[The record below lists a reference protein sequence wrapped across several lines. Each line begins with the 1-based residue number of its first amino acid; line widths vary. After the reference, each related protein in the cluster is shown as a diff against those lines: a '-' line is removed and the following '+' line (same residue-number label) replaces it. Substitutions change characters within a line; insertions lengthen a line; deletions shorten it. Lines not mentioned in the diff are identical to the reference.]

1 MRVGAALLLACTAG
15 LASAATFE
23 LDPDR
28 SFVYFEVLHFGTSTT
43 RGRFGPVRGAA
54 ELNAAERQG
63 AVRLRIDMNSV
74 DTGLA
79 VFNSRLKQDDLLAT
93 TVHPEAFYVAER
105 FVFEGERLSEV
116 RGEFTLRGVSQPMA
130 LKAQRFS
137 CRTNEQQQ
145 RICGG
150 DFEASVK
157 RSEFGMSFGLPF
169 VADTVK
175 LLIQVE
181 GRCTAGC

>member
-1 MRVGAALLLACTAG
+1 MRAVAAGALVLLTSVSG
-15 LASAATFE
+15 AATFE
-23 LDPDR
+23 LDPDH
-28 SFVYFEVLHFGTSTT
+28 SFVHFEVLHFGTSTT

-54 ELNAAERQG
+54 ELDAAQRKG
-63 AVRLRIDMNSV
+63 AVRLRIDMNSIN
-74 DTGLA
+74 TGLA

-93 TVHPEAFYVAER
+93 TAHPEAFYVAER
-105 FVFEGERLSEV
+105 FVFEGDRLSEV
-116 RGEFTLRGVSQPMA
+116 RGEFTLRGVSQPLT

-157 RSEFGMSFGLPF
+157 RSDFGMNFGLPL

-181 GRCTAGC
+181 GRCVAGC